1 MKTAHLD
8 SNPYIATY
16 REIMPDPEAF
26 LACIGKPLPQTM
38 HVNTLKTSRE
48 FVQME
53 LACHGIHAKPM
64 AWHPAGLRVEG
75 TAPSIGNLWTYQAG
89 LYQTQEEASLIP
101 ATLLDPQPGER
112 VLDLCAAPGGKTV
125 QMAVMMQNTGTIIAN
140 DRSYQRIRALGHM
153 IKRLGITNV
162 ATTARDGLTFP
173 ACREFFDKILV
184 DAPCT
189 CDGTLRK
196 QRRGHVAIQPDQ
208 KNSLAM
214 SRMQLA
220 LLRQAVSR
228 VRPGGRIVYST
239 CTLAPEENE
248 HVIHQLLNEYAGS
261 ISLKPIAL
269 PGLQYSR
276 GITRWNGETFDDSL
290 KHSLRLWPHQN
301 DSGGFFVAVL
311 EKAGQAERVQPEK
324 QLTLPVNDP
333 NVSIYLASIQDRF
346 GISDDA
352 LQHFET
358 TYNKRRGVSFL
369 SKGMHIPTEVPVD
382 SAGLF
387 AIKTE
392 MTHPKLSTPVAMMLA
407 PFATRHHI
415 QLTREQR
422 DDYLARRDLVLTN
435 EQRKQCGNTGYVM
448 VSYAGI
454 GLGLAL
460 YLSHRDQC
468 QSLCPKSL

>member
-1 MKTAHLD
+1 MNTVKPD
-8 SNPYIATY
+8 SHPYIATY

-26 LACIGKPLPQTM
+26 LTCVGKPLPQTM
-38 HVNTLKTSRE
+38 HVNTLKASRE

-53 LACHGIHAKPM
+53 LACHGIQAKPM
-64 AWHPAGLRVEG
+64 AWHPAGLRVES
-75 TAPSIGNLWTYQAG
+75 TAPSIGKLWTYQAG

-101 ATLLDPQPGER
+101 ATLLNPAPGDR

-125 QMAVMMQNTGTIIAN
+125 QMAVMMQNKGTIIAN

-173 ACREFFDKILV
+173 ACRDFFDKILV

-196 QRRGHVAIQPDQ
+196 QRRGHVAIQPNRDH
-208 KNSLAM
+208 SLAM

-228 VRPGGRIVYST
+228 TRPGGRIVYST

-248 HVIHQLLNEYAGS
+248 RVVHQLLNEYPGV
-261 ISLKPIAL
+261 ISLRPIDL
-269 PGLQYSR
+269 PSLKYSR
-276 GITRWNGETFDDSL
+276 GITRWNGEQFDASL
-290 KHSLRLWPHQN
+290 AHCLRLWPHQN

-311 EKAGQAERVQPEK
+311 EKAGNAASTNTEK

-333 NVSIYLASIQDRF
+333 NVAIYLASVQERF
-346 GISDDA
+346 GLSDDA
-352 LQHFET
+352 LCHFET
-358 TYNKRRGVSFL
+358 TYNARRGVSFL
-369 SKGMHIPTEVPVD
+369 SKGMHIPTHIPVD

-392 MTHPKLSTPVAMMLA
+392 MTHPKLSTPLAMMLA

-415 QLTREQR
+415 QLSREQR
-422 DDYLARRDLVLTN
+422 DDYLARRDLILTN
-435 EQRKQCGNTGYVM
+435 EQRKQCGSTGYVM
-448 VSYAGI
+448 ISYAGI